1 MQSSIGHTLGNHVE
15 NLVLTGS
22 ADLTGTGNAAD
33 NSLTGNTGANLLQGL
48 GGNDTLNGGAGA
60 DQMEGGTG
68 NDTYVVDNPLDQ
80 VVEPSGADG
89 GLDLV
94 QAAIS
99 YTLPGLVE
107 NLTLTGTAANGT
119 GNELANTIVGNAA
132 ANVLDGLGGAD
143 TMRGMGGD
151 DTYWVDGTGDVVDE
165 TSGGVDQG
173 GNDQVRSS
181 VSYTLP
187 SFVEHLVLTG
197 GASNNATGNAT
208 ANVLEGND
216 GDNQLNGLGGDDT
229 MTGGL
234 GNDTLDGG
242 AGNDQLEGGSG
253 NDILVG
259 GGGVDT
265 LLGGAGNDRLA
276 FDAQTHIAQA
286 DGGTGDD
293 VLALSTVGGA
303 LDLATL
309 VGRVTGIEALEL
321 RDEQDSDILLDAATL
336 SAMTD
341 SRADLVLYLDDGDT
355 LTIQSPY
362 EVTGTGIDS
371 NTGQAYTSYRLFT
384 GEQQSGTLHVY
395 VPPGQPGP

>member
-1 MQSSIGHTLGNHVE
+1 M
-15 NLVLTGS
+15 TG
-22 ADLTGTGNAAD
+22 
-33 NSLTGNTGANLLQGL
+33 GL
-48 GGNDTLNGGAGA
+48 
-60 DQMEGGTG
+60 G
-68 NDTYVVDNPLDQ
+68 NDTYFVDDTLDVVTELAGAGQGSSDLVVASVSHTLSDNIERLQLVAGTAPLNATGNGLDNLI
-80 VVEPSGADG
+80 SGNDGANVIDG
-89 GLDLV
+89 G
-94 QAAIS
+94 
-99 YTLPGLVE
+99 
-107 NLTLTGTAANGT
+107 
-119 GNELANTIVGNAA
+119 
-132 ANVLDGLGGAD
+132 GGAD

-151 DTYWVDGTGDVVDE
+151 DTYWVDGTGGVVDVVDE

-187 SFVEHLVLTG
+187 SFVERLVLTG

-216 GDNQLNGLGGDDT
+216 GNNQLNGLGGDDT

-362 EVTGTGIDS
+362 EVTGTGIDG